1 MLAFTSAPPASPLQT
16 DLALTYRVINPEQ
29 AGRATHLVL
38 LLHGVGA
45 NEQALVPV
53 GQQLAGPAL
62 VLAVR
67 APVSLGPDAFGFY
80 RVSFATG
87 RPVYDPAEEQHS
99 RQLLVE
105 CIKQARQRYGMSAR
119 QVYLLGFSQGAIL
132 AYSVGLTHPDSIGG
146 VLAFSGRMLQEA
158 MEHPAPSAQIQNVR
172 FFISHGTQDGTLP
185 EHYARQALEFL
196 HRHKVAVNHFTFSG
210 GHDMPAESI
219 NAARFWLYSNANSNG
234 GETSK

>member
-1 MLAFTSAPPASPLQT
+1 MLSFTSAPPASPLQT
-16 DLALTYRVINPEQ
+16 DLALTYRVVNPEQ

-53 GQQLAGPAL
+53 GRQLAGPAL
-62 VLAVR
+62 VLVVR

-87 RPVYDPAEEQHS
+87 RPVYDPTEEQHS

-105 CIKQARQRYGMSAR
+105 FIKQARQRYGISAR

-132 AYSVGLTHPDSIGG
+132 AYSVGLTHPESIGG
-146 VLAFSGRMLQEA
+146 VLAFSGRMLDEA
-158 MEHPAPSAQIQNVR
+158 RQQLAPLEQLRSVR
-172 FFISHGTQDGTLP
+172 FFVSHGAQDDTLP
-185 EHYARQALEFL
+185 VAYARQAVAFL
-196 HRHKVAVNHFTFSG
+196 REQGLTPHYEAFEG
-210 GHDMPAESI
+210 GHDIPASSL
-219 NAARFWLYSNANSNG
+219 AAAKRWLY
-234 GETSK
+234 E